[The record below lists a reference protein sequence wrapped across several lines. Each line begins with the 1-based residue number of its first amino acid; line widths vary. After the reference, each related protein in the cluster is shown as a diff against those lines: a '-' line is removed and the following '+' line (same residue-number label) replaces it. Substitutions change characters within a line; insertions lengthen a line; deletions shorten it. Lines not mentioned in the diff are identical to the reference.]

1 MSDSYLEHHGV
12 KGMHW
17 GVRKEEDSTYKTT
30 PKKGSKFDP
39 KRTAEY
45 DKAGKASVL
54 RTLLDVGTLTA
65 STLAGLRTFG
75 QLAPKDSK
83 AWTPI
88 TLAGGALGAAG
99 AIKLNRELHKQDK
112 IYGKTLDNTRAQVS
126 GTGVVWKTDKS
137 PLQVLEDGHV
147 TTMDY
152 LKSGAKNVLLG
163 PAGIAAGFAKQD
175 NRQLQG
181 MLEEQTYASRDS
193 RRMYLE

>member
-1 MSDSYLEHHGV
+1 MTDSYLEHHGV

-17 GVRKEEDSTYKTT
+17 GVRKAEDSTYLAA

-45 DKAGKASVL
+45 EKAGKRSVVRSL
-54 RTLLDVGTLTA
+54 VQVGVLSVGTGGGLATFSKLT
-65 STLAGLRTFG
+65 
-75 QLAPKDSK
+75 PMESK
-83 AWTPI
+83 AWAPV

-99 AIKLNRELHKQDK
+99 GIKLNKELRKQEK
-112 IYGKTLDNTRAQVS
+112 IYGKMMDNTRSQVS
-126 GTGVVWKTDKS
+126 GTGVVWKTDKT

-147 TTMDY
+147 STMDY

-163 PAGIAAGFAKQD
+163 PAGLAAGFVKQD

-181 MLEEQTYASRDS
+181 MLEEQTFATRDA
-193 RRMYLE
+193 RNIRWE